1 MHLREPARVL
11 ALTALALAT
20 PALAAEGFTS
30 VTASGDDGNVPAN
43 AIDGDPT
50 TRWSSDGVGEWLTGD
65 LGAVKSLSAVD
76 ISWHRGNER
85 VNRFVISTS
94 TDGTNFTQVH
104 SGSSS
109 GNTAAPERYSFSAV
123 NARYVR
129 ITVNGS
135 TMNTWASIAEL
146 AAVTDGS
153 NPPGAPPE
161 RFTSVAASGDDGN
174 VPANAIDGDPATR
187 WSSDGVGQWI
197 TGDLGTVAQLG
208 AMDIGWHRG
217 NERVNNFVIS
227 TSTDGTTFT
236 QVHSGRSSGNTA
248 ALERYSFSP
257 VSARYVRITVNGSS
271 MNTWASIAE
280 MQPGTGSTP
289 PTDPPT
295 NPPGEQGQDKFGV
308 TMIYPTK
315 SGGEQW
321 FLADN
326 ATSDKR
332 FDPQNTISR
341 NSDGSWKMRNSK
353 VRMSVFTSTGYS
365 ASKIPTY
372 DRDVLA
378 SRGYMQ
384 AANDWRNI
392 EMTGFVKVNSVSDVS
407 DNFAWYARG
416 GKHNDNHSG
425 CEGSS
430 YKGSLHYDGR
440 VRWQKET
447 WHVSYNQA
455 SYKSGTSA
463 LRGRWVGFKSVMR
476 NTKVNGKE
484 AVRLEMYLNENAD
497 KKTWKKVY
505 DMVDSGSWGGD
516 ASHCGG
522 AVNAMP
528 ITWGGPIAVFRW
540 DSANDV
546 DFKWLSVR
554 EISPEQ

>member
-1 MHLREPARVL
+1 ML

-20 PALAAEGFTS
+20 PTLAAEGFIS

-76 ISWHRGNER
+76 ISWHRGDER

-153 NPPGAPPE
+153 TPPTDPPGVPPE

-208 AMDIGWHRG
+208 AVDIGWHRG

-227 TSTDGTTFT
+227 TSTDGTNFA
-236 QVHSGRSSGNTA
+236 QVHSGRSSGTTS

-257 VSARYVRITVNGSS
+257 VSTRYVRITVNGSS

-289 PTDPPT
+289 PTD
-295 NPPGEQGQDKFGV
+295 PPGEQGQDKFGV

-332 FDPQNTISR
+332 FDPQNTITR
-341 NSDGSWKMRNSK
+341 NSDGSWKMKNSK